1 MMPEKLLKVGIIGC
15 GRMGLFTDPQVK
27 STFPKCYLPYSHA
40 DAVSAHPNLKLSGL
54 CDISDDAL
62 RKAKQTF
69 PEVSLFKNPEKLLKD
84 ISPDV
89 VCIATRTPERFE
101 LIKLCIEN
109 GIRLIH
115 VEKPLCNS
123 YDQLKRISQLIDKN
137 NTHFTFGA
145 IRRYLEPYKT
155 SIGFFNKGL
164 IGDLEEV
171 SFNLG
176 STLLCWNHIHG
187 IDLISSILKPFRVK
201 SIRAVAK
208 NSFKSCLGANTLD
221 IDPEISFI
229 HISTYEGP
237 QGMIS
242 CAGGGDLMIYG
253 KKGIIGVLN
262 DGMKCFYRKSAD
274 ENNPK
279 SYFTKT
285 VDINIPQSIY
295 SGTAAAIDR
304 LVKTNIKLAKLDS
317 QAMIYSQKLLFAC
330 VQSIL
335 TNGDP
340 VDPENIREDI
350 CIKGKFGELYA

>member
-1 MMPEKLLKVGIIGC
+1 MAEKLLKVGIIGC
-15 GRMGLFTDPQVK
+15 GRMGLFTDPVVK
-27 STFPKCYLPYSHA
+27 STCPKCYLPYSHA
-40 DAVSAHPNLKLSGL
+40 DAVSIHPNLKLSGL
-54 CDISDDAL
+54 CDISDHAL
-62 RKAKQTF
+62 EKAKQIF
-69 PEVSLFKNPEKLLKD
+69 PEVPVFKNPEKLLKD
-84 ISPDV
+84 ISPDLI
-89 VCIATRTPERFE
+89 CIATRTPERFA

-123 YDQLKRISQLIDKN
+123 YDQLLRISKLIDIN
-137 NTHFTFGA
+137 NVHFTFGA
-145 IRRYLEPYKT
+145 IRRYLAPYKT
-155 SIGFFNKGL
+155 SIEFFNKGL

-176 STLLCWNHIHG
+176 STLLCWDHIHG
-187 IDLISSILKPFRVK
+187 IDLISSILKPFKIK

-208 NSFKSCLGANTLD
+208 NIFNTVLESNTLD
-221 IDPEISFI
+221 IDPEIAFI
-229 HISTYEGP
+229 HFSTYEGP

-262 DGMKCFYRKSAD
+262 DGMKCFYRKSTD

-279 SYFTKT
+279 SYFTET
-285 VDINIPQSIY
+285 VEINVPESIY
-295 SGTAAAIDR
+295 TGTAAAIDR
-304 LVKTNIKLAKLDS
+304 LVKTDSKLAKLDS
-317 QAMIYSQKLLFAC
+317 KSMINSQKLLFAC

-340 VDPENIREDI
+340 VDPENIREDL

>member
-1 MMPEKLLKVGIIGC
+1 MTEKLLKVGIIGC
-15 GRMGLFTDPQVK
+15 GRMGLMTDPQVK
-27 STFPKCYLPYSHA
+27 SNCPRCYLPYSHA
-40 DAVSAHPNLKLSGL
+40 DAVSVHPNLKLSGL
-54 CDISDDAL
+54 CDISDGAL
-62 RKAKQTF
+62 KKAKQIF
-69 PEVSLFKNPEKLLKD
+69 PEVPLFKNPQKLLQA
-84 ISPDV
+84 ISPDL

-101 LIKLCIEN
+101 LIKLCIEF

-123 YDQLKRISQLIDKN
+123 YDQLMRISKLIDKSN
-137 NTHFTFGA
+137 AHFTFGA
-145 IRRYLEPYKT
+145 IRRYLAPYKT
-155 SIGFFNKGL
+155 SIEIFNQGL

-187 IDLISSILKPFRVK
+187 IDLISSILNPYRIK

-208 NSFKSCLGANTLD
+208 NSFTRTLEANTLD
-221 IDPEISFI
+221 IDPEIAFI
-229 HISTYEGP
+229 HFSTHEGP

-253 KKGIIGVLN
+253 KRGIIGVLN
-262 DGMKCFYRKSAD
+262 DGMKCYYRNSCD
-274 ENNPK
+274 INNNK
-279 SYFTKT
+279 SYFTNI
-285 VDINIPQSIY
+285 VDIDVPDSIY

-304 LVKTNIKLAKLDS
+304 LVNSNIQLAKLDS
-317 QAMIYSQKLLFAC
+317 QEMINSQKLLFAC

-335 TNGDP
+335 NNGNP

-350 CIKGKFGELYA
+350 CIKGKFGQLYA